1 MEVINL
7 GEIPYSIAH
16 QKQIQFRDEVIA
28 GGAEKIITC
37 SHPPV
42 VTLGRQS
49 TPMDITGWKGE
60 TVNIERGG
68 KATYHGPGQL
78 VVYPHIDLSKRNN
91 DIHKYVRHLEDA
103 TVETLKRY
111 GITAI
116 GNPSKSADT
125 TGVWVGEKKIA
136 SIGIA
141 VKRWVTYHGIAINL
155 FRDPLAFTGI
165 NPCGFSTDTMISLEE
180 LLGEKID
187 RQEFEK
193 EFLTQLVDRISLK

>member
-1 MEVINL
+1 MDVINL
-7 GEIPYSIAH
+7 GEISYSLAH

-28 GGAEKIITC
+28 GGAEKIISC

-49 TPMDITGWKGE
+49 TPADITGWQGE
-60 TVNIERGG
+60 TVHIERGG

-103 TVETLKRY
+103 TVECLKPF

-116 GNPSKSADT
+116 GNPSRSPDT
-125 TGVWVGEKKIA
+125 TGVWVGDKKIA

-141 VKRWVTYHGIAINL
+141 VKHWVTYHGIAINL
-155 FRDPLAFTGI
+155 EKDPLAFTGI
-165 NPCGFSTDTMISLEE
+165 NPCGFSTDTMITLEE
-180 LLGEKID
+180 HLGEKID
-187 RQEFEK
+187 RQDFEK
-193 EFLTQLVDRISLK
+193 EFLKQLKDRICLK